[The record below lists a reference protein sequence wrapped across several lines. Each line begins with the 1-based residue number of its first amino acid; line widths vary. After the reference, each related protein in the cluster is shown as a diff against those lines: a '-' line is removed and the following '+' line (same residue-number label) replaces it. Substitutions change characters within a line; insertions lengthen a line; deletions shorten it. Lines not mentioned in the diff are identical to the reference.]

1 MSTPFHATRAE
12 RAGLFKVRELVL
24 PRWPRDEGTLAS
36 YVQVKLV
43 VEKCT
48 KLTVIF
54 IPPEAKCRVHYL
66 AIVANFARTGVAVR
80 SPEVRP

>member
-1 MSTPFHATRAE
+1 M
-12 RAGLFKVRELVL
+12 L

-80 SPEVRP
+80 SRGAPLTTPGSLLQAAFLRKWLG